1 MLFENINQTP
11 PYTSIRDENYV
22 HVYFASPDM
31 DTYNGYG
38 PTQFQLLIHNIT
50 SGEETKAVSEKIQKT
65 LHFFFCSKKKKSRLK
80 KKKKKKLAIKNP
92 NKQKR
97 EVNNSRSLL

>member
-1 MLFENINQTP
+1 MFENINQTP

-22 HVYFASPDM
+22 HVYYASPDM

-50 SGEETKAVSEKIQKT
+50 SGEETKAVSEKIQKRY
-65 LHFFFCSKKKKSRLK
+65 FFFLFK
-80 KKKKKKLAIKNP
+80 KKKKKKKKNLP
-92 NKQKR
+92 SKTQISKKR
-97 EVNNSRSLL
+97 K

>member
-1 MLFENINQTP
+1 M
-11 PYTSIRDENYV
+11 
-22 HVYFASPDM
+22 HVYYASPDM

-50 SGEETKAVSEKIQKT
+50 SGEETKAVSEKIQKRYIFIF
-65 LHFFFCSKKKKSRLK
+65 LF

-92 NKQKR
+92 NKQKK
-97 EVNNSRSLL
+97 EVNNSRWLL

>member
-1 MLFENINQTP
+1 MHV
-11 PYTSIRDENYV
+11 YYVRDENYV
-22 HVYFASPDM
+22 HVYYASPDM

-50 SGEETKAVSEKIQKT
+50 SGEETKAV
-65 LHFFFCSKKKKSRLK
+65 FFCSKKKKK
-80 KKKKKKLAIKNP
+80 KIAIKNP
-92 NKQKR
+92 NKQKK

>member
-1 MLFENINQTP
+1 M
-11 PYTSIRDENYV
+11 
-22 HVYFASPDM
+22 HVYYASPDM

-65 LHFFFCSKKKKSRLK
+65 LHFFFLFKKKKKADSK
-80 KKKKKKLAIKNP
+80 KKKKKKTCH
-92 NKQKR
+92 QKPK
-97 EVNNSRSLL
+97 